1 MEERKVL
8 VFGRTG
14 SGKST
19 IAQMLTHGEL
29 LVDDDHS
36 TSFQASSS
44 ARGKTRDIV
53 IHQGG
58 VWHATDTPGFGEV
71 AQGGTLP
78 TKEAANIIVKERVRK
93 VSYFHVYDERLW
105 KFFNQVFAG
114 AVEKKNF
121 TVFVTNCDE
130 ETHIPQQDHDETA
143 LRQTFSGCERLI
155 YVSFPPIV
163 REDDELENENR
174 EIRRESLDRLERKLK
189 DAELADWDVSNHPV
203 AASLNDESM
212 GICCNW
218 LKSPFDP
225 VQKLRWNSCFE
236 NFVLLPQ

>member
-1 MEERKVL
+1 
-8 VFGRTG
+8 
-14 SGKST
+14 
-19 IAQMLTHGEL
+19 MLTHGEL

-78 TKEAANIIVKERVRK
+78 TKEAANIIVKECVRK
-93 VSYFHVYDERLW
+93 VSYSHLLYVVRMDRMIVYDERLW

-114 AVEKKNF
+114 AVEKNNF

-130 ETHIPQQDHDETA
+130 EAHIPQQDHDETA

-203 AASLNDESM
+203 AGSLNDESM

-218 LKSPFDP
+218 LKSTFDP
-225 VQKLRWNSCFE
+225 VQKLG
-236 NFVLLPQ
+236 